1 MARIELLADE
11 VLPEDKL
18 RQVQAVEAAGGDA
31 SVLRAVAH
39 RQDMID
45 QYFSF
50 YYPAHEGGISEPE
63 LKELVRLKIA
73 RLNDCFT

>member
-1 MARIELLADE
+1 MARIQLLADAD
-11 VLPEDKL
+11 LPADKVA
-18 RQVQAVEAAGGDA
+18 QIQAIEARGADA

-39 RQDMID
+39 RADMFD
-45 QYFSF
+45 AYFSF
-50 YYPAHEGGISEPE
+50 YYPAHEGGMVEPE

>member
-1 MARIELLADE
+1 MSRISLLEDDQLNPQAR
-11 VLPEDKL
+11 
-18 RQVQAVEAAGGDA
+18 RQVESVEASGADA

-39 RQDMID
+39 RQDMFD
-45 QYFSF
+45 QYFKF
-50 YYPAHEGGISEPE
+50 YYPSHQGGIVEPD

>member
-1 MARIELLADE
+1 MSRIRLLEDDELTPE
-11 VLPEDKL
+11 V
-18 RQVQAVEAAGGDA
+18 RTQVEQAEASGADA

-39 RQDMID
+39 RQEMFDE
-45 QYFSF
+45 YFKF
-50 YYPAHEGGISEPE
+50 YYPAHQGGLVEPE

>member
-1 MARIELLADE
+1 MARIGLLADDT
-11 VLPEDKL
+11 LPEDKL
-18 RQVQAVEAAGGDA
+18 RQIQAVEASGADA

-39 RQDMID
+39 RPDMFD
-45 QYFSF
+45 AYFSF
-50 YYPAHEGGISEPE
+50 YYPAHEGGIIEPE

>member
-1 MARIELLADE
+1 MARIRLMTDDELPAERLE
-11 VLPEDKL
+11 
-18 RQVQAVEAAGGDA
+18 QVQAVEASGADA

-39 RQDMID
+39 LPDMFD
-45 QYFSF
+45 AYFSF
-50 YYPAHEGGISEPE
+50 YYPAHQAGIVEPD